1 MTVAELMQ
9 DKIPNRAFEGFSTAD
24 DMVLAVGFG
33 DVEGV
38 PDYTVAQKG
47 ITAQSGSLK
56 AKTQDSHYLRAGVV
70 SVKTGTTRSF
80 QVSGDRYNGDAFQD
94 ALLAH
99 GMKFGTGQAVIRPY
113 TYFNILT
120 GEGEAGMVSIAVEN
134 DLEGEAGE
142 NAMFS
147 ATLSSVDTPVFY
159 AWAANAEE
167 SGV

>member
-1 MTVAELMQ
+1 MTVAELMRG
-9 DKIPNRAFEGFSTAD
+9 KEPNREFVGFSTAD

-33 DVEGV
+33 QADTAG
-38 PDYTVAQKG
+38 DYIVAQKG

-56 AKTQDSHYLRAGVV
+56 AKTQDSHYLRAGMV
-70 SVKTGTTRSF
+70 STKTGTTRTFSL
-80 QVSGDRYNGDAFQD
+80 SGDRYNGDAFQD